1 MTQGEAQ
8 ADFNDIMKEEI
19 EDVNIN
25 ESKETKINF
34 FLHVSVSPSFLEKK
48 VRTHPGVEE
57 ALVRGVPVEGVGE
70 VPRAYVVLKPGFS
83 IPGEELAAWI
93 NSRLEW
99 RHRQA
104 SLTKCH
110 TELLITDIL
119 DYSLL
124 SRLRGG
130 VVLVDRLPRD
140 SQGTLMVNL
149 DKFDSEA
156 VAVTSFE
163 ERERFPTFTVTS
175 I

>member
-1 MTQGEAQ
+1 MKQGEAQ
-8 ADFNDIMKEEI
+8 ADFINIMNEEI

-25 ESKETKINF
+25 ESKETKIDF

-110 TELLITDIL
+110 A
-119 DYSLL
+119 SH
-124 SRLRGG
+124 
-130 VVLVDRLPRD
+130 
-140 SQGTLMVNL
+140 
-149 DKFDSEA
+149 
-156 VAVTSFE
+156 
-163 ERERFPTFTVTS
+163 
-175 I
+175 

>member
-1 MTQGEAQ
+1 MTIIFQRYFSVTCDIFRSRRGSKEDILESNTDTGTGAQVTQGKAQ
-8 ADFNDIMKEEI
+8 ADFIDVTKEEI

-57 ALVRGVPVEGVGE
+57 ALVRGISVEGVGQ

-99 RHRQA
+99 RHR
-104 SLTKCH
+104 
-110 TELLITDIL
+110 
-119 DYSLL
+119 
-124 SRLRGG
+124 
-130 VVLVDRLPRD
+130 
-140 SQGTLMVNL
+140 
-149 DKFDSEA
+149 
-156 VAVTSFE
+156 
-163 ERERFPTFTVTS
+163 
-175 I
+175 